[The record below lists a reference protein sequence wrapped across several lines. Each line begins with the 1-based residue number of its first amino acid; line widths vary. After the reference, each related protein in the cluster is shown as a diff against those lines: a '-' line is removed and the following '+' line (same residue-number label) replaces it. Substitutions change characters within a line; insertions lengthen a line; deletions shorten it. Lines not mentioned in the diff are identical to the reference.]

1 MDGLCNYVNKPW
13 LDFTGRTIEQE
24 LGKGCLENIHPED
37 LQQSISAF
45 SFASGNQSEIR
56 FEFRILSALG
66 IYRWV
71 LVHGVPRFNTEGV
84 YLGYIGSGVDIT
96 ERIEKE
102 KIIETLSL
110 RNKTLLQTASDGIHI
125 IDLQGNIIETNHSF
139 CKMLGYNSEEILKL
153 NVADFD
159 IKWSRE
165 ELLLL
170 IQNLFKHPALFETKN
185 RCKDGTILDVEFNCV
200 GVNLEGQNY
209 LFASSRDITDR
220 KAKELLLK
228 KNSEELK
235 RINAEKDKFFS
246 IIAHDLRSP
255 FNGFLGLTQ
264 MMVEDMPSLTE
275 DGLIR
280 IAANMRSSALNLFSL
295 LENLLEWSRMQQG
308 LIPFLPEPLS
318 LHPLLEESL
327 NAIADAANHKEIQII
342 NLVPDDLKI
351 FTDKR
356 VFQTI
361 VRNLVSN
368 SVKFTKQGGEITLQ
382 ASRTDEKMIHISVQ
396 DNGIGMT
403 REMIG
408 NLFRLGSE
416 VSRRGTDNEPSTGL
430 GLIICN
436 DFIEKNGG
444 KLWVESEVDKGST
457 FHFTV
462 QAR

>member
-1 MDGLCNYVNKPW
+1 
-13 LDFTGRTIEQE
+13 
-24 LGKGCLENIHPED
+24 
-37 LQQSISAF
+37 
-45 SFASGNQSEIR
+45 
-56 FEFRILSALG
+56 
-66 IYRWV
+66 
-71 LVHGVPRFNTEGV
+71 
-84 YLGYIGSGVDIT
+84 
-96 ERIEKE
+96 
-102 KIIETLSL
+102 
-110 RNKTLLQTASDGIHI
+110 
-125 IDLQGNIIETNHSF
+125 
-139 CKMLGYNSEEILKL
+139 
-153 NVADFD
+153 
-159 IKWSRE
+159 
-165 ELLLL
+165 
-170 IQNLFKHPALFETKN
+170 
-185 RCKDGTILDVEFNCV
+185 
-200 GVNLEGQNY
+200 
-209 LFASSRDITDR
+209 
-220 KAKELLLK
+220 
-228 KNSEELK
+228 
-235 RINAEKDKFFS
+235 
-246 IIAHDLRSP
+246 
-255 FNGFLGLTQ
+255 

>member
-13 LDFTGRTIEQE
+13 LDFTGRNLEQE
-24 LGKGCLENIHPED
+24 LGKGWLENIHPED

-170 IQNLFKHPALFETKN
+170 IQNLFKHPP
-185 RCKDGTILDVEFNCV
+185 
-200 GVNLEGQNY
+200 
-209 LFASSRDITDR
+209 SSRQKTGAR
-220 KAKELLLK
+220 MEQ
-228 KNSEELK
+228 SWMWS
-235 RINAEKDKFFS
+235 S
-246 IIAHDLRSP
+246 IA
-255 FNGFLGLTQ
+255 
-264 MMVEDMPSLTE
+264 
-275 DGLIR
+275 
-280 IAANMRSSALNLFSL
+280 
-295 LENLLEWSRMQQG
+295 
-308 LIPFLPEPLS
+308 
-318 LHPLLEESL
+318 
-327 NAIADAANHKEIQII
+327 
-342 NLVPDDLKI
+342 
-351 FTDKR
+351 
-356 VFQTI
+356 
-361 VRNLVSN
+361 
-368 SVKFTKQGGEITLQ
+368 SV
-382 ASRTDEKMIHISVQ
+382 
-396 DNGIGMT
+396 
-403 REMIG
+403 
-408 NLFRLGSE
+408 
-416 VSRRGTDNEPSTGL
+416 
-430 GLIICN
+430 
-436 DFIEKNGG
+436 
-444 KLWVESEVDKGST
+444 
-457 FHFTV
+457 
-462 QAR
+462 